1 MLWGIVQATRV
12 LDEFI
17 GAKFTSHPSI
27 VAEVG
32 LFMLT
37 ERVDP
42 SKYKKLVLRVDSLEG
57 DVTTLKKEIKRLRE
71 EFEGLKKSQ
80 TTDRNNTKNEL
91 GIITKKL
98 KS

>member
-1 MLWGIVQATRV
+1 
-12 LDEFI
+12 
-17 GAKFTSHPSI
+17 
-27 VAEVG
+27 
-32 LFMLT
+32 MLT

-42 SKYKKLVLRVDSLEG
+42 SKYKKLVLQVDSLEG
-57 DVTTLKKEIKRLRE
+57 DVSTLKKELKRLRE